1 MLRKFRSLQR
11 CKSEYVKSPGVPGI
25 SDWIDNCTI
34 DGMPADKYLDQPDK
48 EDTGTSAVDMDLLYD
63 EEM

>member
-34 DGMPADKYLDQPDK
+34 DGRPADKYLDQPDK